1 MSGRPHSHN
10 HTILALS
17 PHSVLPH
24 WRVMS
29 VSWDALAPGES
40 ILQYAARRRHVH
52 PLGGLG
58 IPLFTRDGDG
68 LHPRQ
73 LVELC
78 GAEGSGK
85 SEILLGAIAACVTP
99 AAFGGAG
106 AEAVIL
112 DADRKFSL
120 LRLITLIEDRVKRAS
135 DPETVVR
142 QCLSRVEVASI
153 DSAFQLGA
161 TLLCLAETLTARPA
175 VQLVVVDSI
184 GAHHW
189 VDRATS
195 GTEHGQVS
203 ASSVVLAIG
212 NTDLANLDNSPF
224 RTVHSPRRAVRLR
237 ILIL

>member
-1 MSGRPHSHN
+1 
-10 HTILALS
+10 
-17 PHSVLPH
+17 
-24 WRVMS
+24 
-29 VSWDALAPGES
+29 
-40 ILQYAARRRHVH
+40 
-52 PLGGLG
+52 
-58 IPLFTRDGDG
+58 
-68 LHPRQ
+68 
-73 LVELC
+73 
-78 GAEGSGK
+78 
-85 SEILLGAIAACVTP
+85 
-99 AAFGGAG
+99 
-106 AEAVIL
+106 
-112 DADRKFSL
+112 
-120 LRLITLIEDRVKRAS
+120 LIEDRVKRAS

-203 ASSVVLAIG
+203 ASSAVLAIG
-212 NTDLANLDNSPF
+212 NTELANLDNSPF
-224 RTVHSPRRAVRLR
+224 RTVHSPRRAVSLP